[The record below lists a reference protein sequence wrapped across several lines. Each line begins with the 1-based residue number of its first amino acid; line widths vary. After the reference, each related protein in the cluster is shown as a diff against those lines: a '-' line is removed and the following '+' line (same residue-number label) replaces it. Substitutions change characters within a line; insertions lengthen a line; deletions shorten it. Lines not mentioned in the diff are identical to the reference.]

1 VSDDGASSSA
11 LPSPQAA
18 QSPEEAAEALRLLS
32 EAQHGHQAVIES
44 INGEAAG
51 DDELDDDDEHELG
64 VCNAQE
70 VLEAYARCRERETLR
85 TYRSAVTA
93 FTNWLVTVK
102 DNLEV
107 KAMVAKILKHSGMPP
122 TYKLDFKELAK
133 SLEGPA
139 NMYCRYTLSFQKAAN
154 LKMKSGL
161 GHIKNL
167 RSGRSND
174 FLLVALVARSAPAA
188 LVLML
193 CHQALY

>member
-1 VSDDGASSSA
+1 MSDDGASSSA

-107 KAMVAKILKHSGMPP
+107 KAMVAKILKHSGTPP
-122 TYKLDFKELAK
+122 TYCTSWISRSLPSRSKGQPICIVGILCRSRKLQT
-133 SLEGPA
+133 S
-139 NMYCRYTLSFQKAAN
+139 R
-154 LKMKSGL
+154 
-161 GHIKNL
+161 
-167 RSGRSND
+167 
-174 FLLVALVARSAPAA
+174 
-188 LVLML
+188 
-193 CHQALY
+193 

>member
-139 NMYCRYTLSFQKAAN
+139 NMYCRGYSVVPESCKPQDEVR
-154 LKMKSGL
+154 L
-161 GHIKNL
+161 GAHQE
-167 RSGRSND
+167 S
-174 FLLVALVARSAPAA
+174 ALWTF
-188 LVLML
+188 
-193 CHQALY
+193 